1 MALTHHLLN
10 KSRHVEKFSPHS
22 EKEIIKYQLL
32 IQEKLKSFHKKL
44 KLRFTGDTQ
53 PFGVHPR
60 FEINVQVGCA
70 EKDNNIY

>member
-1 MALTHHLLN
+1 MTLTHHLL
-10 KSRHVEKFSPHS
+10 KSGHVVKFSPHS
-22 EKEIIKYQLL
+22 EKGVTKYQLL
-32 IQEKLKSFHKKL
+32 FQEKLKSFHKKL